1 MSISP
6 EFADYLNDQLA
17 SFGPMTIRR
26 MFGGAGLFRD
36 GIMFGLIAD
45 ETLYLKTGDANRAD
59 FEAAGMGP
67 FTYTGKSK
75 PVSMSYHQVPVDV
88 LEDPDLLSE
97 WARKAFAVA
106 QAAKAAAAPKRKPGK
121 PPA

>member
-17 SFGPMTIRR
+17 SFGPVAIRR

-36 GIMFGLIAD
+36 GVMFGLIAD

-67 FTYTGKSK
+67 FTYAGKSK
-75 PVSMSYHQVPVDV
+75 PVSMSYHEVPADV
-88 LEDPDLLSE
+88 LEDSDLLSE
-97 WARKAFAVA
+97 WAGKAFAVA
-106 QAAKAAAAPKRKPGK
+106 HAAEATAPPKRKRGTSK
-121 PPA
+121 P